1 MVTEERHL
9 KILTILR
16 NKGFAE
22 VNTLSNEL
30 NVSVETIRR
39 DLSTLETLGELK
51 RVRGGASSLEATAPA
66 TTAVKKDERKE
77 SDYYWYSPTIKPFK
91 LCGFPFFEKD
101 GVYRRFPLNPKEP
114 LNPNVEHHGNFT
126 AGGQIR
132 FSAEFSRLALK
143 VKLSH
148 RLYANTFITGVM
160 HAGFDVYLSDGD
172 GYYSL
177 FDVTKFSI
185 STPEEIKDSY
195 TCFFTEIDKKK
206 YDVIINFPLG
216 GGIEKVL
223 VGMDKDSTPLP
234 PPRFASDKRVLMYGA
249 SIIHGYCA
257 SRPGMN
263 VSNILSR
270 WLNQEVI
277 NLAVNGSA
285 KAEKSE
291 ALAVREIKNVDWFI
305 ISTEGNCPSAEWLKE
320 HLKEFLI
327 LYREKNPNVK
337 IAVMSFMREARE
349 RFHRDYREKRLAK
362 KQAQIEVVNELK
374 EAGDKNIFFWDGDDI
389 YTEEDIMFNGFS
401 TSDENTVD
409 GQHKTDVGFLQM
421 AKAIY
426 KRIK

>member
-9 KILTILR
+9 KILSILR
-16 NKGFAE
+16 NKGFIE
-22 VNTLSNEL
+22 VSTLSNEL

-327 LYREKNPNVK
+327 VYREKNPTVK

-349 RFHRDYREKRLAK
+349 RFNRDYHEKRLAK

>member
-9 KILTILR
+9 KILSILR
-16 NKGFAE
+16 NKGFIE
-22 VNTLSNEL
+22 VSTLSNEL

-51 RVRGGASSLEATAPA
+51 RVRGGASSIESPSAPA
-66 TTAVKKDERKE
+66 TPKPEKPNE
-77 SDYYWYSPTIKPFK
+77 SDYFWYSPAIAPFK

-101 GVYRRFPLNPKEP
+101 GVYSRFPLNPKEP

-126 AGGQIR
+126 SGGQIR
-132 FSAEFSRLALK
+132 FSAEFSHLALK

-148 RLYANTFITGVM
+148 RLYATTFITGIM
-160 HAGFDVYLSDGD
+160 RAGFDVYLSDGD

-195 TCFFTEIDKKK
+195 TCFFTEIDRKK

-216 GGIEKVL
+216 VGVEKVL
-223 VGMDKDSTPLP
+223 VGMDKDSVPMSP
-234 PPRFASDKRVLMYGA
+234 PPFASDKRILMYGA

-285 KAEKSE
+285 KAERSE
-291 ALAVREIKNVDWFI
+291 ALAVREIDNVDWFI
-305 ISTEGNCPSAEWLKE
+305 ISTEGNCPSAEWVKE

-349 RFHRDYREKRLAK
+349 RFQRDYHEKRLSK
-362 KQAQIEVVNELK
+362 KQAQIDVVKELK
-374 EAGDKNIFFWDGDDI
+374 DAGDKNIFFWDGDDI
-389 YTEEDIMFNGFS
+389 FSEEDILFNGFS
-401 TSDENTVD
+401 MSDENTVD
-409 GQHKTDVGFLQM
+409 GQHKTDVGFIQM

>member
-9 KILTILR
+9 KILRSLR
-16 NKGFAE
+16 NKGFVE
-22 VNTLSNEL
+22 VNALADEL
-30 NVSVETIRR
+30 KVSAETIRR
-39 DLSTLETLGELK
+39 DLSTLEALGELK
-51 RVRGGASSLEATAPA
+51 RVRGGASLLDGKAPNPA
-66 TTAVKKDERKE
+66 EKQNDTPKE
-77 SDYYWYSPTIKPFK
+77 SDYNWYSPGIAPFK
-91 LCGFPFFEKD
+91 LCGFPFYKKD

-114 LNPNVEHHGNFT
+114 LSPAVEHHSSFT

-132 FSAEFSRLALK
+132 FSAEFSHLALK

-172 GYYSL
+172 GYYTL

-195 TCFFTEIDKKK
+195 TCFFAELDKKK

-216 GGIEKVL
+216 GGVEKVL
-223 VGMDKDSTPLP
+223 VGIDKDSTPLP
-234 PPRFASDKRVLMYGA
+234 PPSFASDKRILFYGA

-285 KAEKSE
+285 KAERSE
-291 ALAVREIKNVDWFI
+291 ALAVREVNNVDWLI

-327 LYREKNPNVK
+327 LYREKNPDVK

-349 RFHRDYREKRLAK
+349 RFLRKSREIRLAK
-362 KQAQIEVVNELK
+362 KQAQIDVVNELVK
-374 EAGDKNIFFWDGDDI
+374 AGDKNIFFWNGDDI
-389 YTEEDIMFNGFS
+389 YTEEDILFNGFS
-401 TSDENTVD
+401 ASDENTVD
-409 GQHKTDVGFLQM
+409 GLHKTDLGFFQM

>member
-9 KILTILR
+9 KILSILR
-16 NKGFAE
+16 NKGFIE
-22 VNTLSNEL
+22 VSTLSNEL

-51 RVRGGASSLEATAPA
+51 RVRGGASSIESPSAPA
-66 TTAVKKDERKE
+66 TPKPEKPNE
-77 SDYYWYSPTIKPFK
+77 SDYFWYSPFIAPFK

-101 GVYRRFPLNPKEP
+101 GVYSRFPLNPKEP
-114 LNPNVEHHGNFT
+114 LNPNVVHHGNFT
-126 AGGQIR
+126 SGGQIR
-132 FSAEFSRLALK
+132 FSAEFSHLALK

-148 RLYANTFITGVM
+148 RLYATTFITGIM
-160 HAGFDVYLSDGD
+160 RAGFDVYLSDGD

-177 FDVTKFSI
+177 FDVTKFSV
-185 STPEEIKDSY
+185 STPEEVKDSY
-195 TCFFTEIDKKK
+195 TCFFTEIDRKK

-216 GGIEKVL
+216 VGVEKVL
-223 VGMDKDSTPLP
+223 LGMDKDSTPLP
-234 PPRFASDKRVLMYGA
+234 PQPFASNKRILMYGA
-249 SIIHGYCA
+249 SIMHGYCA

-285 KAEKSE
+285 KAERSE
-291 ALAVREIKNVDWFI
+291 ALAVREVENVDWFI
-305 ISTEGNCPSAEWLKE
+305 ISTEGNCPSAEWVKE

-349 RFHRDYREKRLAK
+349 RFQRDYHEKRLAK

-374 EAGDKNIFFWDGDDI
+374 DAGDKNIFFWDGDDI

-401 TSDENTVD
+401 MSDENTVD
-409 GQHKTDVGFLQM
+409 GIHKTDVGFLQM